1 MAESASEHI
10 RVSEKSK
17 KRLRQRKQGEESF
30 DDVIERLLDED
41 RDLLAGFG
49 AAQERSETRGDCRAA
64 QGTVTHESVRNNLNV
79 DGYRDNLDGE

>member
-10 RVSEKSK
+10 RVSEKTK

-49 AAQERSETRGDCRAA
+49 AAQERSGETLAE
-64 QGTVTHESVRNNLNV
+64 TVARRKERSRRRIDDLSESR
-79 DGYRDNLDGE
+79 EHPEK